1 VKKKISKNIG
11 ISIGYSCYNESS
23 YVIDNINKI
32 LKLLKKNKVKYEII
46 VIDDYSSEAKIKNLI
61 KFCKKNKVRYIKHNE
76 NLGFFKSFKTG
87 LINSKYEYFKL
98 FAGDDATNINH
109 INLILK
115 KFHNQDVL
123 IPYNYQSEVTGKPLL
138 RKISSI
144 IYTKIIN
151 LMSGLNLKYYNG
163 LPVFLKKKAIMNLAD
178 TSGYGWQAELI
189 VNCIYSGCSY
199 REIYTKNKEIK
210 FQYHSVKLRNIPSV
224 FFSII
229 RVFFKRLS
237 PSRKK
242 KIQIKYN

>member
-1 VKKKISKNIG
+1 MKKKISKNIG

-151 LMSGLNLKYYNG
+151 LMSGLNLK
-163 LPVFLKKKAIMNLAD
+163 
-178 TSGYGWQAELI
+178 
-189 VNCIYSGCSY
+189 
-199 REIYTKNKEIK
+199 
-210 FQYHSVKLRNIPSV
+210 
-224 FFSII
+224 
-229 RVFFKRLS
+229 
-237 PSRKK
+237 
-242 KIQIKYN
+242 